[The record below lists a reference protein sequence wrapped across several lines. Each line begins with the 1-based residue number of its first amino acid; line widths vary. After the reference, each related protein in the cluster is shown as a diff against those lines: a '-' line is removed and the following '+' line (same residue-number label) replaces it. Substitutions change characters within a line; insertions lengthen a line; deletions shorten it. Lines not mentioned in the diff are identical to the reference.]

1 MSRKIAVIQF
11 PGSNCERETVNAI
24 QQIGGHAEIIRWNTS
39 YQEFN
44 AFNAYVLP
52 GGFSYQDRIRAGVI
66 ASKLPI
72 MEFLLEASKAKKPI
86 LGICNGCQI
95 LAESGL
101 VPNISGN
108 HKIEMALDHNECNDE
123 KIGFICDWQYVRLKN
138 PKNCIFTREFDD
150 NTVLPI
156 PINHGE
162 GKFIFKTKSL
172 DVFSEHTL
180 LQYVS
185 PETDVNDTATTVF
198 PINPNASQWN
208 IAGISNAQGN
218 VFALMPHPERAYLL
232 KQVPLS
238 LEDHWAKQKQ
248 KAQSLQELGPWAPLF
263 SSVWNALIK
272 ETV

>member
-11 PGSNCERETVNAI
+11 PGSNCERETVHAI
-24 QQIGGHAEIIRWNTS
+24 QAIGGTAEIIRWNTS
-39 YQEFN
+39 YPIFKS
-44 AFNAYVLP
+44 FDAYVLP

-72 MEFLLEASKAKKPI
+72 MEFLLEASKERKPI

-108 HKIEMALDHNECNDE
+108 NKIEMALDHNECNEE
-123 KIGFICDWQYVRLKN
+123 KIGFICDWQHVQIKN
-138 PKNCIFTREFDD
+138 PKQCLFTQEFEE
-150 NTVLPI
+150 NLVIPI

-162 GKFIFKTKSL
+162 GKFIFKATDLEALSN
-172 DVFSEHTL
+172 HTL

-185 PETDVNDTATTVF
+185 NETNTETSNTAF
-198 PINPNASQWN
+198 PVNPNASQWN

-232 KQVPLS
+232 KQIPES
-238 LEDHWAKQKQ
+238 LEGNWATKKREST
-248 KAQSLQELGPWAPLF
+248 SLKDLGPWAPLF
-263 SSVWNALIK
+263 SSVWKALIK
-272 ETV
+272 ESVK